1 MISYSV
7 VQGKDKIEFW
17 TDNPE
22 LLEEV
27 SRYIQ
32 TCVDAISWRNRIERL
47 GRRLNNY
54 EEEQIK
60 ERK

>member
-1 MISYSV
+1 MISYSI
-7 VQGKDKIEFW
+7 VQDKDKIEFW

-22 LLEEV
+22 LFEEV

-47 GRRLNNY
+47 NKIQSIKNSK
-54 EEEQIK
+54 EE
-60 ERK
+60 